1 MAAFP
6 LVPVHLRRA
15 IRFFFPIH
23 CVMCNSPLVDDL
35 VPHFCTGCW
44 STLRPMP
51 TARCARCDRPFVSPL
66 ATSYSP
72 QHLCYSCAERPPSYT
87 RAWTLYPY
95 TSPLQEAIR
104 LLKYQG
110 KVSLVT
116 PLANLMLTALPRLD
130 AIDLIIPVPLHHER
144 LCRREFNQALLLADR
159 IGRRLN
165 ISISYTNLVRTT
177 STPPQTALSRKSRLN
192 NLRHAFAVRCPAQLM
207 NKRILLI
214 DDVFTTG
221 TTVNE
226 CAKTLRRSGSADV
239 FVLTLAR
246 TIDQNLIP
254 DRTQSPT
261 RYPCS
266 SL

>member
-6 LVPVHLRRA
+6 LLPTFLRRVT
-15 IRFFFPIH
+15 RFFFPIQ
-23 CVMCNSPLVDDL
+23 CVVCGAPLADDL
-35 VPHFCTGCW
+35 IPHFCTGCW
-44 STLRPMP
+44 SALQPMP
-51 TARCARCDRPFVSPL
+51 PARCARCDRPFASAL
-66 ATSYSP
+66 ATAYSP
-72 QHLCYSCAERPPSYT
+72 QHLCYACVERPPSYT

-95 TSPLQEAIR
+95 TSPLQDAIR

-116 PLANLMLTALPRLD
+116 PLANLMLTTLPQLD
-130 AIDLIIPVPLHHER
+130 TIDLIIPVPLHHAR
-144 LCRREFNQALLLADR
+144 LCQREFNQALLLADQ
-159 IGRRLN
+159 IGRHLN

-177 STPPQTALSRKSRLN
+177 STAPQTSLSRKSRLK
-192 NLRHAFAVRCPAQLM
+192 NLRHAFAVRHPTQLM

-226 CAKTLRRSGSADV
+226 CARTLRRSGSADV

-254 DRTQSPT
+254 DRTHSPAS
-261 RYPCS
+261 YPCS
-266 SL
+266 SH